1 MRLPVPP
8 YTQGSMQTL
17 ADAGATPRSLPA
29 LTWLA
34 AALAAGASLSYWIT
48 TDTETHSWSG
58 GAVLSLI
65 AGAALMGLAMVL
77 LSRPW
82 SAPTAR
88 TIYLFAAVGTTA
100 MVIAALLPLFSGATS
115 GHAADAGHAGH
126 DVGGGLETAIVEVA
140 RTAGQVALIGVLVW
154 LHRTTASGAHPN
166 ATEAPG

>member
-1 MRLPVPP
+1 
-8 YTQGSMQTL
+8 MQTL

-65 AGAALMGLAMVL
+65 AGAALMGLAMAL
-77 LSRPW
+77 MSRPW

-88 TIYLFAAVGTTA
+88 TIYLFAAVGTA
-100 MVIAALLPLFSGATS
+100 VMVIAALLPLLSGATS
-115 GHAADAGHAGH
+115 GHAAEAGHAVH
-126 DVGGGLETAIVEVA
+126 DVGGGSDTSIVEVV
-140 RTAGQVALIGVLVW
+140 RTAAEVALIGVLVW
-154 LHRTTASGAHPN
+154 LHRMTASGAHAN
-166 ATEAPG
+166 ATEASG